1 MLMTD
6 NQNNSLNMTNT
17 ATGFMDKNVAIFTA
31 NTKVTTLLAA
41 IKGTVVSINQTA
53 TTQGLDNTGA
63 TTNKKNLHQ
72 IANDK
77 AEHVCFGL
85 RAYADDINDPILA
98 SAIHFTHSDFILG
111 TTAEIV
117 NRMQLVH
124 DKATGIAIAS
134 LTPFNVVATDI
145 TDLQTAITN
154 YSNAA
159 PTKKVMQ
166 AAATAAT
173 AQLNTLFTTLR
184 TQWAKMDNL
193 VKTYKAAQ
201 PVFVA
206 GYTNARKIID
216 LGKTMQA
223 EELHLMP
230 HHFEVAFGKKFAEGD
245 TFTIRNHSTVT
256 IEIALTDT
264 PATMP
269 TANKIKV
276 AANTELQATVSKDF
290 GGIFGHWLIVNNPA
304 DIDDAHVTIIL
315 AHGKSNSSAAPIGN
329 ISA

>member
-1 MLMTD
+1 MTD
-6 NQNNSLNMTNT
+6 NQNNSLNMANT
-17 ATGFMDKNVAIFTA
+17 TTAFMDKNVAIFTT
-31 NTKVTTLLAA
+31 NTKVTTLLAG
-41 IKGTVVSINQTA
+41 IKGTVVAINQAATA
-53 TTQGLDNTGA
+53 QGLDNTGA
-63 TTNKKNLHQ
+63 TTTKKNLHQ

-77 AEHVCFGL
+77 AEHVCTGL
-85 RAYADDINDPILA
+85 MAYADDINDQVLA
-98 SAIHFTHSDFILG
+98 GQIHFTHSDFILG

-134 LTPFNVVATDI
+134 LIPFNIVATDI

-159 PTKKVMQ
+159 PTKKVLQ

-173 AQLNTLFTTLR
+173 AQLVTLFTTLR
-184 TQWAKMDNL
+184 TQLGKMDNL

-201 PVFVA
+201 PTFVA
-206 GYTNARKIID
+206 GYLNARKIID
-216 LGKTMQA
+216 LGKTQQA

-230 HHFEVAFGKKFAEGD
+230 HHFEAIFGKKFQEGD
-245 TFTIRNHSTVT
+245 TFTVRNHSTVP
-256 IEIALTDT
+256 IELALTDT

-269 TANKIKV
+269 TANKIRV
-276 AANTELQATVSKDF
+276 EANAELQASVSKDF

-315 AHGKSNSSAAPIGN
+315 AHGKSKSSAAPIGQ
-329 ISA
+329 SA